1 MIILN
6 ESMEE
11 IIEYDAAKGSLTETV
26 RIRPEAAPIDN
37 VSKCAWADEDYEDV
51 MIYTP
56 YDWAREGREN
66 PAQTPSAEDTI
77 LELTADHEYRL
88 CMLELGGE
96 TQ

>member
-11 IIEYDAAKGSLTETV
+11 ITEYDLNHGSLTETV
-26 RIRPEAAPIDN
+26 RIRPDAQPIDN
-37 VSKCAWADEDYEDV
+37 ITKFAYTDEDYEPV

-56 YDWAREGREN
+56 YEADA
-66 PAQTPSAEDTI
+66 APSTEDTI

-96 TQ
+96 TL

>member
-11 IIEYDAAKGSLTETV
+11 ITEYDAAKGSLTETV
-26 RIRPEAAPIDN
+26 RIRPDAQPIDN
-37 VSKCAWADEDYEDV
+37 ITKFVYADEDYEPV

-56 YDWAREGREN
+56 YEADA
-66 PAQTPSAEDTI
+66 APSTEDTI

-96 TQ
+96 TL

>member
-11 IIEYDAAKGSLTETV
+11 ITEYDLNHGSLTETV
-26 RIRPEAAPIDN
+26 RIRPDAQPIDN
-37 VSKCAWADEDYEDV
+37 VTKFAYADEDYEAV

-56 YDWAREGREN
+56 YEADA
-66 PAQTPSAEDTI
+66 APSTEDTI

-88 CMLELGGE
+88 CMLELNGGE
-96 TQ
+96 TL

>member
-11 IIEYDAAKGSLTETV
+11 ITEYDLNHGSLVETV
-26 RIRPEAAPIDN
+26 RIRPDAVPIDN
-37 VSKCAWADEDYEDV
+37 ITKFAYADEDYEAV

-56 YDWAREGREN
+56 Y
-66 PAQTPSAEDTI
+66 AEDAAPSTEDTL

-88 CMLELGGE
+88 CMLELNGGE
-96 TQ
+96 

>member
-11 IIEYDAAKGSLTETV
+11 ITEYDAAKGSLTETV
-26 RIRPEAAPIDN
+26 RIRPDAQPIDN
-37 VSKCAWADEDYEDV
+37 ITKFAYADEDYEPV

-56 YDWAREGREN
+56 YEADTA
-66 PAQTPSAEDTI
+66 PSTEDTI

-96 TQ
+96 TL

>member
-11 IIEYDAAKGSLTETV
+11 ITEYDAAKGSLTETV
-26 RIRPEAAPIDN
+26 RIRPDAEPIDN
-37 VSKCAWADEDYEDV
+37 VTKFAYADEDYEAV

-56 YDWAREGREN
+56 YEADTA
-66 PAQTPSAEDTI
+66 PSTEDTI

-88 CMLELGGE
+88 CMLELNGGE
-96 TQ
+96 TL

>member
-11 IIEYDAAKGSLTETV
+11 ITEYDLNHGSLVETV
-26 RIRPEAAPIDN
+26 RIRPDAQPIDN
-37 VSKCAWADEDYEDV
+37 ITKFAYTDEDYEAV

-56 YDWAREGREN
+56 YEADA
-66 PAQTPSAEDTI
+66 APSTEDTI

-96 TQ
+96 TL

>member
-11 IIEYDAAKGSLTETV
+11 ITEYDLNHGSLVETV
-26 RIRPEAAPIDN
+26 RIRPDAVPIDN
-37 VSKCAWADEDYEDV
+37 ITKFAYTDEDYEPV

-56 YDWAREGREN
+56 YEADA
-66 PAQTPSAEDTI
+66 APSTEDTI

-88 CMLELGGE
+88 CMLELNGGE
-96 TQ
+96 TL

>member
-11 IIEYDAAKGSLTETV
+11 ITEYDAAKGSLTEAV
-26 RIRPEAAPIDN
+26 RIRPDAVPIDN
-37 VSKCAWADEDYEDV
+37 VGKFAWEDGDYESM

-56 YDWAREGREN
+56 YEADA
-66 PAQTPSAEDTI
+66 APSTEDTI

-96 TQ
+96 TL

>member
-11 IIEYDAAKGSLTETV
+11 ITEYDAAKGSLTETV
-26 RIRPEAAPIDN
+26 RIRPDAVPVDGVNKLVYEDG
-37 VSKCAWADEDYEDV
+37 DYEPV
-51 MIYTP
+51 MIFAP
-56 YDWAREGREN
+56 YA
-66 PAQTPSAEDTI
+66 AQETPSTEDTL

-96 TQ
+96 TL